1 MANYRSITQIGTSE
15 PFELQVA
22 RGDITGH
29 TALFKYG
36 YNSLIVNVE
45 ETIWDAG
52 GIYTY
57 PTSAVKMTATSAGGA
72 DDEFVEITMVGL
84 DADYNEVSEV
94 VTLDGTG
101 VGESS
106 TFFLRLYRAFV
117 SGSQAPT
124 GNVTIA
130 NSSTTYAQITLGE
143 NQTLMAV
150 YTVPA
155 GHTLYITEGIATH
168 GTDTSGAF
176 MTVRFV
182 TKKSNS
188 VFRTAVKV
196 DIVGGELIFPF
207 TNPLK
212 VEEKTDIEVRAKCSK
227 NQNNA
232 MSAVFQGV
240 LIKNEDWS

>member
-1 MANYRSITQIGTSE
+1 MANFRSITQVGTSE

-36 YNSLIVNVE
+36 YNPLIVNLE
-45 ETIWDAG
+45 ETVWDAG

-101 VGESS
+101 VGESN
-106 TFFLRLYRAFV
+106 TFFLRIYRAFV

-124 GNVTIA
+124 GNVTIT

-155 GHTLYITEGIATH
+155 GHTLYVTEGIATH
-168 GTDTSGAF
+168 GTDNSGAF
-176 MTVRFV
+176 MTVRFL
-182 TKKSNS
+182 TRRNNG
-188 VFRTAVKV
+188 VFRTGVKV
-196 DIVGGELIFPF
+196 DIINSELIFPF
-207 TNPLK
+207 TQPLK
-212 VEEKTDIEVRAKCSK
+212 IEEKTDVEVRAKCSK

-232 MSAVFQGV
+232 ISAVFQGV

>member
-1 MANYRSITQIGTSE
+1 MANFRSITQVGTSE

-36 YNSLIVNVE
+36 YNPLIVNVE
-45 ETIWDAG
+45 ETIWDVG
-52 GIYTY
+52 GIYAY

-101 VGESS
+101 VGESN
-106 TFFLRLYRAFV
+106 TFFLRIYRAFV

-124 GNVTIA
+124 GNVTIT

-155 GHTLYITEGIATH
+155 GHTLYVTEGIATH

-176 MTVRFV
+176 MTVRFL
-182 TKKSNS
+182 TRRTNG
-188 VFRTAVKV
+188 VFRTGVKV
-196 DIVGGELIFPF
+196 DIIGGELIFPF
-207 TNPLK
+207 TQPLK
-212 VEEKTDIEVRAKCSK
+212 IEEKTDVEVRAKCSK

-232 MSAVFQGV
+232 ISAVFQGV

>member
-1 MANYRSITQIGTSE
+1 MANYRSISQIGTSE

-84 DADYNEVSEV
+84 DANYNEVSEV

-101 VGESS
+101 VGESN

-124 GNVTIA
+124 GNVTIT

-182 TKKSNS
+182 TKKPNG

-196 DIVGGELIFPF
+196 DIIGGELIFPF

>member
-1 MANYRSITQIGTSE
+1 MANFRSITQVGTSE

-36 YNSLIVNVE
+36 YNPLIVNLE

-52 GIYTY
+52 GIYAY
-57 PTSAVKMTATSAGGA
+57 PTSAVKMTATSAGGS

-94 VTLDGTG
+94 VILDGTG
-101 VGESS
+101 VGESN
-106 TFFLRLYRAFV
+106 TFFLRIYRAFV

-124 GNVTIA
+124 GNVTIT

-155 GHTLYITEGIATH
+155 GHTLYVTEGIATH
-168 GTDTSGAF
+168 GTDNSGAF
-176 MTVRFV
+176 MTVRFL
-182 TKKSNS
+182 TRRNNG
-188 VFRTAVKV
+188 VFRTGVKV
-196 DIVGGELIFPF
+196 DIINSELIFPF
-207 TNPLK
+207 TQPLK
-212 VEEKTDIEVRAKCSK
+212 IEEKTDVEVRAKCSK

-232 MSAVFQGV
+232 VSAVFQGV